1 MAAERP
7 SLRFPRA
14 MRLKQ
19 QREFAEIRQQGQRL
33 VNGCLIA
40 NWTPLAPG
48 CLSRLGVVT
57 GRKLGPA
64 VVRSRA
70 RRLLRETFRLHQHD
84 LREPVRVVL
93 VARSS
98 IVGMK
103 LPEVERDFLAVM
115 RRARL
120 LNASK

>member
-1 MAAERP
+1 
-7 SLRFPRA
+7 

-19 QREFAEIRQQGQRL
+19 QRDFAEIRQQGQRL

-48 CLSRLGVVT
+48 CQSRLGVVT

-103 LPEVERDFLAVM
+103 LPEVERDFLSAM

-120 LNASK
+120 LNASV